1 MDPQVRAE
9 FDEMREAHRR
19 AMERMDA
26 AEKRMDAA
34 MERMDRADE
43 RMDRHDRK
51 MEALD
56 AAWRKR
62 MDKAD
67 QRAELAEKRMELA
80 DQRGDKFDL
89 KLEATRKLVEAGI
102 KIVSRLAADTR
113 ELKRS
118 QKAFLDSFR
127 SAGNGRRHAG

>member
-1 MDPQVRAE
+1 MDPEVRAE
-9 FDEMREAHRR
+9 FDEMRGAHRR

-34 MERMDRADE
+34 MARMDRADE

-51 MEALD
+51 IKALD

-62 MDKAD
+62 MDEAD
-67 QRAELAEKRMELA
+67 RRTE
-80 DQRGDKFDL
+80 KFDL
-89 KLEATRKLVEAGI
+89 KLEAMRRLVEAGI
-102 KIVSRLAADTR
+102 KMVSRLAADTR

-127 SAGNGRRHAG
+127 NGRNGRRHAG

>member
-1 MDPQVRAE
+1 MDPEVRAE

-26 AEKRMDAA
+26 AER
-34 MERMDRADE
+34 RMDRADK

-56 AAWRKR
+56 AAWREG
-62 MDKAD
+62 MDRAD
-67 QRAELAEKRMELA
+67 QRME
-80 DQRGDKFDL
+80 KFDL

-118 QKAFLDSFR
+118 QKAFLDSLR
-127 SAGNGRRHAG
+127 NAGNGRRHAG